1 MDTEKPRG
9 GYLKGR
15 LTAPFVRAVYAPGKY
30 HDGAGMG
37 LMLRVMASG
46 SRQWVQRL
54 SFNGKRI
61 EIGLG
66 SPPVVSLSE
75 AREKAID
82 NKRLVYNGHN
92 PVAQRAAFAAV
103 PTFEEAAAAAVIVH
117 SQGKAAN
124 YDVRFMGGL
133 NLHIFPHIGG
143 AKVNTIT
150 AADLNVILEPLIL
163 KTPGVARKVI
173 DHTSVVFNW
182 CVGKGHIENSPMGK
196 AKEFLPKISASG
208 KHRAFLP
215 YTEVNGL
222 LQDLHGCGAGEF
234 TKLGIEFLILTAGRS
249 IEIRGALWDEIDVLC
264 ETWTIPKERM
274 KKGKREHVVYLSDR
288 ATEILVEARNLQNGL
303 RPAGLIFPSP
313 TGKMF
318 SDMTFSKLV
327 KQSLGY
333 PVDIHGFRTSFRT
346 WTQEKTKFSEEVC
359 ELALSHKFGDE
370 TRDAYAR
377 SPLAKERRLLMQA
390 WADYLKIPSSD
401 HKKRGE
407 SDLPDL

>member
-1 MDTEKPRG
+1 MR
-9 GYLKGR
+9 GR
-15 LTAPFVRAVYAPGKY
+15 LTGPFVRAANVPGKY

-54 SFNGKRI
+54 SCNGKRI

-92 PVAQRAAFAAV
+92 PAAQRAALAAV
-103 PTFEEAAAAAVIVH
+103 PTFAEAAAAASIVH

-143 AKVNTIT
+143 AKVNAIT
-150 AADLNVILEPLIL
+150 AADLNVIIEPLIL
-163 KTPGVARKVI
+163 TTPGVARKII

-182 CVGKGHIENSPMGK
+182 CVGKGFIESSPMGK
-196 AKEFLPKISASG
+196 VKEFLPKISTSG
-208 KHRAFLP
+208 KHRVSLP
-215 YTEVNGL
+215 YTEVSGFL
-222 LQDLHGCGAGEF
+222 EDLRGCGAGEF

-249 IEIRGALWDEIDVLC
+249 IEIRGALWDEIDLNARL
-264 ETWTIPKERM
+264 WTIPKERM
-274 KKGKREHVVYLSDR
+274 KKGGKEHVVPLSDR
-288 ATEILVEARNLQNGL
+288 AIEILQKAHSLESKTRSSGL
-303 RPAGLIFPSP
+303 VFPSP
-313 TGKMF
+313 RGKVF

-333 PVDIHGFRTSFRT
+333 DVDIHGFRTSFRT
-346 WTQEKTKFSEEVC
+346 WTQEQTTFSDQAA
-359 ELALSHKFGDE
+359 ELALSHVAGDA
-370 TRDAYAR
+370 TRKAYAR
-377 SPLAKERRLLMQA
+377 SIYLEERALMMQA
-390 WADYLKIPSSD
+390 WSDYLKVA
-401 HKKRGE
+401 
-407 SDLPDL
+407 